1 MVILQAPALQ
11 TLVSQAPT
19 QTTRV
24 SDAESLGFR
33 EMLHGLSFECM
44 CIGVPE
50 AAEALDGLKVLGLR
64 LGSLAASGMEPLQCL
79 CKHCELN

>member
-24 SDAESLGFR
+24 SDAEPLGFR

-50 AAEALDGLKVLGLR
+50 AAEALDGLKVLGL
-64 LGSLAASGMEPLQCL
+64 AASGMEPLRWL